1 MISYEAAVRKAFC
14 TRGITEQS
22 TYMLVTMGAEIDR
35 LRESIV
41 EASESM
47 AERFAQHAA
56 NVRAGHVFSPPTGN
70 SALRDIERDSAA
82 LAALREQLPRF
93 ILAVLGEDGLAAFR
107 AALA

>member
-1 MISYEAAVRKAFC
+1 MRTYQRAVFEAIGSTEIKSETGWMIA
-14 TRGITEQS
+14 
-22 TYMLVTMGAEIDR
+22 TMGAEIDR

-82 LAALREQLPRF
+82 LAALCEQLPRLV
-93 ILAVLGEDGLAAFR
+93 LAILGEDGIAAFR
-107 AALA
+107 AALG